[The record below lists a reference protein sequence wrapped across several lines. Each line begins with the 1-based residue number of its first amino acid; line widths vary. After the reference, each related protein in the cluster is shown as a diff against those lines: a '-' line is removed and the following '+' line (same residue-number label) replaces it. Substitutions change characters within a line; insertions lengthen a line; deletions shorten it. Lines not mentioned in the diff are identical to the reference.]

1 MTDIDSTIRQIRAA
15 EVSTMNR
22 LEKVGYLKQN
32 GWQRADGNRWR
43 HPSGA
48 YATFAAAVETQI
60 LADLGESP

>member
-1 MTDIDSTIRQIRAA
+1 MTDIDSTIRQIRVAR
-15 EVSTMNR
+15 VRTMSKV
-22 LEKVGYLKQN
+22 EKVSYLKSN

-43 HPSGA
+43 HRSGA